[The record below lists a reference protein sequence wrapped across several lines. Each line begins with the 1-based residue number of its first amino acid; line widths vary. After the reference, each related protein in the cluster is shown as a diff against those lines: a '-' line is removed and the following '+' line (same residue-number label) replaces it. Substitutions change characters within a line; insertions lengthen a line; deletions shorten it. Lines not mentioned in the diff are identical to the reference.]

1 MLPSRTARIRRPA
14 PAIGHDPAH
23 DPADEIE
30 DHDRGLEFDLANLV
44 NRRRSLALLGGAGLV
59 SLAACLPDSGNGSRS
74 TTTSTGSGS
83 SSTTT
88 GSSSCAVIPE
98 ETAGP
103 YPGDGSNGANVLTQS
118 GVVRSDIRS
127 SFGSSSTTAP
137 GSPLQV
143 VLRVLDTSNACQPL
157 AGAAVYLWH
166 ANRDGKYSMY
176 SQGVTNENYL
186 RGVQETDSNGEVHFT
201 SIFPGCYDGRW
212 PHLHFEVYPSVAKA
226 TSSGNKLRTSQMAM
240 PQDTCQQVYAT
251 TGYEASV
258 TNLARVSL
266 KTDMVFS
273 DGYSLQLGTMS
284 GSVGGDLTATLAV
297 PV

>member
-1 MLPSRTARIRRPA
+1 MFTNRTRIARIRTTTPEDHG
-14 PAIGHDPAH
+14 IEDH
-23 DPADEIE
+23 EIE

-59 SLAACLPDSGNGSRS
+59 SLAACLPDSGTASTS

-83 SSTTT
+83 SSTTS

-137 GSPLQV
+137 GSPLQI
-143 VLRVLDTSNACQPL
+143 VLRVLDTSNGCQPL

-176 SQGVTNENYL
+176 SQGVTGENYL

-240 PQDTCQQVYAT
+240 PQDICQQVYAT
-251 TGYEASV
+251 SGYEASV
-258 TNLARVSL
+258 TNLTRVSL
-266 KTDMVFS
+266 KTDNVFS